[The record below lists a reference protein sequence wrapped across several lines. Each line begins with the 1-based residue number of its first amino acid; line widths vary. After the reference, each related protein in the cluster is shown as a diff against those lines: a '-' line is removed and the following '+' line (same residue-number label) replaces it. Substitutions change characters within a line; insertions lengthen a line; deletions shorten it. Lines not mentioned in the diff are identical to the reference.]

1 MLRPLCQ
8 NGYDCGPIAV
18 AVMMVLFAKGPEY
31 APHPQVKKPR
41 LECAH
46 STRSRMLLDLTEG
59 IQGSYALW
67 NHLSSSG
74 HLFEFQPTDEIIE
87 IVGDLHRHLGI
98 TNIERLLAA
107 QTILCPLCSSQRERH
122 SSGDEEGD
130 DSMPLE
136 MYQCATVPKNI
147 RNRHKEMK
155 EAHCRPLRKPMAL
168 NKLIPLE
175 PRAFEILPRNRFR
188 DFDDYIDGPSLEDLQ
203 MFRRQAGLDSQP
215 RDWYAQPTV
224 RSPWELFRD
233 WGYRLEPEFALMFA
247 SEKPQKVFEHFLPA
261 PKMEEPPIEA
271 LTEPGVE
278 MMGMEDMLRCAG
290 LEGSRESMDLF
301 IKGLAPDGK
310 WVKFDPG
317 RDSEDVPPD
326 DIVLSCDIDSIIVT
340 THKLKVLGDVDIE
353 VLPYSGRRPPIA
365 KSNHTYMELLMP
377 QSEEDLASPGRTEWF
392 STRHSVS
399 TIPHTHFGTIGYFK
413 ISIHF
418 PRMKHRD
425 PITNRTMTLIPWE
438 VQNLFLTEVLYPAII
453 AGENPSTL
461 PYKDY
466 TLAEWKWK
474 ASNNTRFSGAS
485 RTVVVSAKQLD
496 AMQIAMRQI
505 IADDPEEL
513 SIFGSFYFIMEAK
526 GIKQHTN
533 CIVGEDDINPY
544 ENLCSMV
551 NYLDFEYLK
560 KRESG
565 QMVMDFG
572 LGFHP
577 VGADGE
583 PMVCLWDLEKTGQSY
598 RAAGMQQGQV
608 HHTNTMANYGGRQA
622 EMCQARSSLVQIC
635 FRSTYGLHYE
645 PVRRVRGGEISLCED
660 HDAYHT
666 NAVFKKSCEDYIKML
681 NGGRKRGYGAR
692 DEIRGSGRAICEVL
706 ENLPQLV
713 RGLYI
718 RTSVRTSVLTGVFYR

>member
-1 MLRPLCQ
+1 
-8 NGYDCGPIAV
+8 
-18 AVMMVLFAKGPEY
+18 MVLFAKGPEY

-278 MMGMEDMLRCAG
+278 VMGMEDMLRCAG

-544 ENLCSMV
+544 ENLCSKV